1 MTIYNDYD
9 AWKLENIDLINELL
23 KTNSAIIQR
32 YKHVILICDYLYSE
46 STKSALNE
54 DLEVIFETA
63 FNYLSQHID
72 TVSNILKK
80 EYRGNI
86 KGMEENAKTINLLLY
101 TQDFENEL
109 DDLESATEIDKKK
122 LEDFES
128 KVLSYVESH
137 SEVPDELFRILDDI
151 SLSIFDDDYQDIN
164 SILYEVALNLNL
176 IDEQL
181 ENPID
186 MVFGFNK
193 EEI

>member
-9 AWKLENIDLINELL
+9 AWKLENIDLINALL
-23 KTNSAIIQR
+23 KTNSAMIQR
-32 YKHVILICDYLYSE
+32 YKHVILVCDYLYSE
-46 STKSALNE
+46 STKKTL
-54 DLEVIFETA
+54 DDYLDVIFETA

-72 TVSNILKK
+72 TISNILKK

-86 KGMEENAKTINLLLY
+86 KGMVENAKTINLLLY

-109 DDLESATEIDKKK
+109 DNLESANDSDKKK
-122 LEDFES
+122 LGDFES
-128 KVLSYVESH
+128 QVLTYVENH
-137 SEVPDELFRILDDI
+137 TEVPDELFRILDDI
-151 SLSIFDDDYQDIN
+151 SLSIFNDDYQDIN

-176 IDEQL
+176 IDTPN

-193 EEI
+193 EEF

>member
-1 MTIYNDYD
+1 
-9 AWKLENIDLINELL
+9 
-23 KTNSAIIQR
+23 
-32 YKHVILICDYLYSE
+32 
-46 STKSALNE
+46 
-54 DLEVIFETA
+54 
-63 FNYLSQHID
+63 
-72 TVSNILKK
+72 
-80 EYRGNI
+80 
-86 KGMEENAKTINLLLY
+86 MEENAKTINLLLY

-109 DDLESATEIDKKK
+109 DDLENATEADKKK

-137 SEVPDELFRILDDI
+137 TEVPDELFRILDDI

>member
-23 KTNSAIIQR
+23 KTNSAIIAR
-32 YKHVILICDYLYSE
+32 FKHVILICDYLYQE
-46 STKSALNE
+46 STQKQLDE
-54 DLEVIFETA
+54 YLDVIFETA
-63 FNYLSQHID
+63 FNYLSAHID
-72 TVSNILKK
+72 TISNILKK

-109 DDLESATEIDKKK
+109 DNIESANDSDKKK
-122 LEDFES
+122 LGDFES
-128 KVLSYVESH
+128 KVLTYVENH
-137 SEVPDELFRILDDI
+137 TEVPDELFRILDDI
-151 SLSIFDDDYQDIN
+151 SLSIFDDDYQDTN
-164 SILYEVALNLNL
+164 SILYEAALNLNL
-176 IDEQL
+176 IDTPN

>member
-23 KTNSAIIQR
+23 KTNSAIIAR
-32 YKHVILICDYLYSE
+32 FKHVILICDYLYQE
-46 STKSALNE
+46 STQKQLDE
-54 DLEVIFETA
+54 YLDVIFETA
-63 FNYLSQHID
+63 FNYLSAHID
-72 TVSNILKK
+72 TISNILKK

-109 DDLESATEIDKKK
+109 DNIESANDSDKKK
-122 LEDFES
+122 LGDFES
-128 KVLSYVESH
+128 QVLTYVENH
-137 SEVPDELFRILDDI
+137 TEVPDELFRILDDI
-151 SLSIFDDDYQDIN
+151 SLSIFDDDYQDTN

-176 IDEQL
+176 IDTPN

-193 EEI
+193 NEL